1 MIFTSDEQL
10 ARLSVG
16 DVVVLQRPVAGDAS
30 PSVASDG
37 FAVDDLAVVAVDDV
51 AGLVPGSA
59 WRCAGQ
65 RSMARH
71 GASALDT
78 EVVVRLLVPDG
89 ADVDATAL
97 LNGAMMRLALALAG

>member
-10 ARLSVG
+10 AHLAEG

-37 FAVDDLAVVAVDDV
+37 FTLDDLAVADV
-51 AGLVPGSA
+51 ACGSALRPGDA
-59 WRCAGQ
+59 WRCAGV
-65 RSMARH
+65 RRMARH

-78 EVVVRLLVPDG
+78 EVVVRLVVPRD

-97 LNGAMMRLALALAG
+97 LNAAMMRLALALAG